1 MNAPPETAD
10 CVIIG
15 GGVIGSSAAYFLA
28 KDGRAGRVVVIEPD
42 PLYEFAA
49 TPRASGGVRRLF
61 SRPENILMSQFSLGF
76 YQAFQ
81 TTMAVQGDAPHLDW
95 RPLGYLFIVPPEGTE
110 GLITDAEL
118 QRTLGVEVELLDPA
132 ALKEEYPFLSADGI
146 GAAAFSPGDG
156 LLDPNAALQGFKR
169 KARSLGVE
177 YVADRVTALEVVGTA
192 VRRVHLA
199 SGVTIA
205 AGAVICAAGC
215 WSAEVAA
222 MVGMP
227 LPVEPMQ
234 RHDHYFECATPIDP
248 LPFVKDLG
256 GLGFRKVGRGYG
268 GSVVDHDHPAGHD
281 WMVDHGYFERIVW
294 PALAHRVPAFE
305 QLKLGASWVAHYD
318 RNRLD
323 GNMIL
328 GNWPGHLDNFHV
340 ACGFSGHGVMHAPAV
355 GRALSELVLEGRF
368 TTLDLTRMGYAR
380 IIENQPYAEL
390 GIR

>member
-1 MNAPPETAD
+1 MNATLGTAD

-28 KDGRAGRVVVIEPD
+28 NDGRAGRVVVIEPD

-49 TPRASGGVRRLF
+49 SPRASGGVRRLF
-61 SRPENILMSQFSLGF
+61 SRPENIQMSQFSLAF
-76 YQAFQ
+76 YQAFA
-81 TTMAVQGDAPHLDW
+81 TTMTVHGDAPYLDW
-95 RPLGYLFIVPPEGTE
+95 RQLGYLFIVPPKGTD
-110 GLITDAEL
+110 GLVHDAEL
-118 QRTLGVEVELLDPA
+118 QRNLGVEVELLDPA
-132 ALKEEYPFLSADGI
+132 ELQKRYPFLSPDGI
-146 GAAAFSPGDG
+146 GAAALSPGDG

-177 YVADRVTALEVVGTA
+177 YLPDRVIGLEVEGTA
-192 VRRVHLA
+192 IRRVHLA
-199 SGVTIA
+199 SGTSIEP
-205 AGAVICAAGC
+205 GTVICAAGC

-222 MVGMP
+222 MAGMP

-234 RHDHYFECATPIDP
+234 RHDHYFECAIPIEP

-256 GLGFRKVGRGYG
+256 GLGFRSVGRGYG
-268 GSVVDHDHPAGHD
+268 GSVVDFDHPAGHD
-281 WMVDHGYFERIVW
+281 WSIDHGYFERVVW

-305 QLKLGASWVAHYD
+305 ELKVGSSWVAHYD

-328 GNWPGHLDNFHV
+328 GNWPGRLENFHV

-355 GRALSELVLEGRF
+355 GRALSELVLDSRF
-368 TTLDLTRMGYAR
+368 STLDLSRMGYAR
-380 IIENQPYAEL
+380 IVENKPYAEL